1 MIKRDIPILFIV
13 CFMGLGITF
22 SMVNGC
28 ANKVIPP
35 IKKIQYVKDTIRV
48 EDTLKIIELEN
59 VLQLTRDSL
68 NAYKNDTIMSEDE
81 FILRFKLE
89 RIRYYNEC
97 AGKGNNIKFLRG
109 WINRVLNE

>member
-1 MIKRDIPILFIV
+1 MKYKDIPIIFIV
-13 CFMGLGITF
+13 CFLSVGAILG
-22 SMVNGC
+22 MVHSC
-28 ANKVIPP
+28 ASKIAPP
-35 IKKIQYVKDTIRV
+35 IKDIQYIKV
-48 EDTLKIIELEN
+48 EDSTRILALEN

-68 NAYKNDTIMSEDE
+68 NAYKNDTIMNEDE

-97 AGKGNNIKFLRG
+97 AGKGNNGKFLRG

>member
-1 MIKRDIPILFIV
+1 MKYNEIPFLFCCVFLVI
-13 CFMGLGITF
+13 GAALG
-22 SMVNGC
+22 MVHSC
-28 ANKVIPP
+28 ASKVVPT
-35 IKKIQYVKDTIRV
+35 KEIQYVEIVDSTRIV
-48 EDTLKIIELEN
+48 ELEN

-68 NAYKNDTIMSEDE
+68 NAYKYDTIMSEDE

-109 WINRVLNE
+109 WLYRVLNE

>member
-1 MIKRDIPILFIV
+1 MRLLHNV
-13 CFMGLGITF
+13 CFLSVVGAAFCLAH
-22 SMVNGC
+22 SC
-28 ANKVIPP
+28 ATKVVPT
-35 IKKIQYVKDTIRV
+35 IKEIQYIHVVDTAR
-48 EDTLKIIELEN
+48 IIELEN

-68 NAYKNDTIMSEDE
+68 NVYKHDTTMSEDE

-109 WINRVLNE
+109 WLNRVLNE

>member
-1 MIKRDIPILFIV
+1 MKYKDTIFFFIV
-13 CFMGLGITF
+13 CFLIIGAALGLIH
-22 SMVNGC
+22 SC
-28 ANKVIPP
+28 ASKVVPN
-35 IKKIQYVKDTIRV
+35 IKDIQYIEVTDSSR
-48 EDTLKIIELEN
+48 IIELEN

>member
-1 MIKRDIPILFIV
+1 MKNKDIKFFFVV
-13 CFMGLGITF
+13 CFLSVGAALGLVH
-22 SMVNGC
+22 SC
-28 ANKVIPP
+28 ASKVAPP
-35 IKKIQYVKDTIRV
+35 IKEIQYVEVVDSS
-48 EDTLKIIELEN
+48 KIIELQN

-68 NAYKNDTIMSEDE
+68 NVYKHDTIMSEDE

-109 WINRVLNE
+109 WINRVINE